1 MARVLKW
8 TENAAN
14 DIVSIAE
21 FISRDS
27 EYYAKAVVKKIVDKI
42 RQIPEEPE
50 IGRIVP
56 EMEDKELRERFV
68 YSYRII
74 YRITKELIWVVA
86 IFHGKQLIESKLT
99 PRFDS

>member
-8 TENAAN
+8 TEDAAK
-14 DIVSIAE
+14 DIVCIAE
-21 FISRDS
+21 FIGRDS

-42 RQIPEEPE
+42 KLIPEKPE

-56 EMEDKELRERFV
+56 EIENEQLRERFV

-74 YRITKELIWVVA
+74 
-86 IFHGKQLIESKLT
+86 
-99 PRFDS
+99 